1 MERALRNVQL
11 RTQEAI
17 NGNKSYGQAFKRL
30 GIDINEFNKL
40 PTEKKLEAVAVAQR
54 NATDQT
60 AAYNDVAIILGQ
72 RAGPAM
78 QEVLQNLAGPKGYG
92 GLEAAA
98 KRANEVM
105 SDETIAKMDKAADT
119 IESFKRKMTVLSAEV
134 LGKVI
139 PAFSIFG
146 NGLGSVG
153 DITASLIGKFSSFL
167 GFLGRSVS
175 ATIDPVVKQFQ
186 SLAEGLKGVAL
197 SFRDPAKASE
207 AFKKSLALQKGSV
220 DSLLNIPKKIA
231 AEYKRANEEMAIDN
245 KMLDR
250 SMKERADNI
259 EKSWAEMWG
268 KNVETAK
275 KANKDIAK
283 STVTTTGGG
292 ANGGSKKI
300 EKLTETSKQIEMAR
314 IRAEADGNKEA
325 EASLAR
331 RLEMAKEIVR
341 LMELGFSRSEA
352 TKMAQGTLKGGGGTA
367 STGGKSVSDAMAEA
381 KEKGIR
387 FQKTRG
393 VGGEQYYQ
401 KYVNGSE
408 AGRFTGDQL
417 KKAAAKRGDSVDS
430 EASRQ
435 TKFLESIDREI
446 RKNP

>member
-1 MERALRNVQL
+1 MGVKYSLWPTVRIKLVPGKVFPV
-11 RTQEAI
+11 I
-17 NGNKSYGQAFKRL
+17 NCGSSSLSAMPDRML
-30 GIDINEFNKL
+30 GL
-40 PTEKKLEAVAVAQR
+40 GRPSSSSSSSSST
-54 NATDQT
+54 ATT
-60 AAYNDVAIILGQ
+60 AA
-72 RAGPAM
+72 RADRRLRVGAAATTAAASSSSSSSLSSENKFTSANAALLPSATS
-78 QEVLQNLAGPKGYG
+78 VV
-92 GLEAAA
+92 AAA
-98 KRANEVM
+98 KRREHHLHPISSCDHRTGGAN
-105 SDETIAKMDKAADT
+105 
-119 IESFKRKMTVLSAEV
+119 
-134 LGKVI
+134 
-139 PAFSIFG
+139 
-146 NGLGSVG
+146 
-153 DITASLIGKFSSFL
+153 
-167 GFLGRSVS
+167 
-175 ATIDPVVKQFQ
+175 
-186 SLAEGLKGVAL
+186 
-197 SFRDPAKASE
+197 
-207 AFKKSLALQKGSV
+207 
-220 DSLLNIPKKIA
+220 
-231 AEYKRANEEMAIDN
+231 
-245 KMLDR
+245 
-250 SMKERADNI
+250 
-259 EKSWAEMWG
+259 
-268 KNVETAK
+268 
-275 KANKDIAK
+275 
-283 STVTTTGGG
+283 GG

-300 EKLTETSKQIEMAR
+300 EKLKEKIKQIEMAR
-314 IRAEADGNKEA
+314 IRAEAAGNKEA